1 MDYLTAQFE
10 TWGSHKNV
18 RHYWG
23 FSELQ
28 DYDTE
33 CTDMSE
39 SSLSEAVSTCKA
51 AQGYGDAKIKSFFGD
66 YYGISEG
73 NRVRSNDAGWLCAQ
87 RRVGRALGWLH
98 YQYVVKDVEIP
109 QYLAVV
115 DDDTYIDLVDVISYL
130 KKEEQKTEG
139 RAFARA
145 GCVFQ
150 ENDVLVLLCLIGK
163 VDFLVTQQTHD
174 IFVLCKCIEYTNKQD
189 SIPSV
194 LWWIWHHL
202 KQACHRAIFNSNLLQ
217 QTSLSNHL

>member
-28 DYDTE
+28 DYDAE

-98 YQYVVKDVEIP
+98 YQYVVQHVEIP

-115 DDDTYIDLVDVISYL
+115 DDDTYIDLVDVVSYL

-163 VDFLVTQQTHD
+163 VYF
-174 IFVLCKCIEYTNKQD
+174 FCYTTNSQHFC
-189 SIPSV
+189 S
-194 LWWIWHHL
+194 L
-202 KQACHRAIFNSNLLQ
+202 QMHRIHN
-217 QTSLSNHL
+217 